1 MTKGSCIKDWGTLLA
16 LTELLLVTHLC
27 SIDGTVSLEL
37 PSKMKLAAAKRFGI
51 RTAGRETT
59 AAVIGWHLL
68 LDNKIPGHF
77 SILVSNDSSCL
88 SRVKEKKTEES
99 KMKLVRSNRT
109 NLTARHFSLWDQR
122 VNGSADGPLAARDPA
137 HGARAELPAVF
148 LEDLLKESPCFR
160 NLSRPC
166 RTNGHVASMSAGS
179 VESKARRGWK

>member
-37 PSKMKLAAAKRFGI
+37 PSKMKLAAAKRFGF

-68 LDNKIPGHF
+68 LYNKIPGHF

-88 SRVKEKKTEES
+88 SRVKDKKTEES

-109 NLTARHFSLWDQR
+109 NLTPRPIGVFGINAQMALQMVPLQPVIVHM
-122 VNGSADGPLAARDPA
+122 GP
-137 HGARAELPAVF
+137 GQSF
-148 LEDLLKESPCFR
+148 LLFF
-160 NLSRPC
+160 
-166 RTNGHVASMSAGS
+166 
-179 VESKARRGWK
+179 WKTF